1 MVGDVE
7 GGGVRIR
14 AEAQLDISNTG
25 LFVGGGVGDITFQL
39 DRSMD
44 G

>member
-1 MVGDVE
+1 VVGEAE
-7 GGGVRIR
+7 GGGVGFSTD
-14 AEAQLDISNTG
+14 QLDISNTG
-25 LFVGGGVGDITFQL
+25 LEVGGGVGDITFQP